1 VSAGARAREVT
12 IAGRGHAAIR
22 GSHAKTLE
30 LISAAEITAR
40 ATCVVGVAAETGRQD
55 LAGFVG
61 PVSIRLRAGGHEDVV
76 HAVANPRFE
85 PGDRLVVRRSRHASG
100 ETFAVDA
107 DRGAAGLDR
116 GLVRALGTPGARL
129 EVTVRQEV
137 AAGERGAGLLTVL
150 ALGAGEAAGLAP
162 RAAAELRAAGLL
174 VALDPEAGRAARA
187 AAPGVPSLTLPQG
200 LARCLA
206 ALAAGE
212 RVVLTAAREAPGLRP
227 PGRELLT
234 GALAAG
240 AQLQAVG
247 LPAELAALV
256 LSGLPAERLV
266 LGGRLGRD
274 RAGRAA
280 ALAALAG
287 GATGV
292 WRAAAGPAASWLAE
306 VAARLPGSSAAVV
319 LDPGGPGEA
328 VLRGDPAAVRTSLAE
343 RRQAGRAR
351 AAGRGDALVVVA
363 PPGEPSAGLPAELAA
378 LLAALLR
385 AGVPARTLAAALA
398 GQPGW
403 SRREAYA
410 AVLALKDAPAG

>member
-12 IAGRGHAAIR
+12 IGGRGHAAIR

-30 LISAAEITAR
+30 LISAAELTAR
-40 ATCVVGVAAETGRQD
+40 ATCVVGVAAETGRED

-76 HAVANPRFE
+76 HAVANPRFQ
-85 PGDRLVVRRSRHASG
+85 PGDRLVVRCSGHRSG

-129 EVTVRQEV
+129 EVTVRQE
-137 AAGERGAGLLTVL
+137 APEGGAGLLTVL
-150 ALGAGEAAGLAP
+150 ALGAGETAGLAP
-162 RAAAELRAAGLL
+162 RAAAELRAGELL
-174 VALDPEAGRAARA
+174 VALDPEAQRAAGA
-187 AAPGVPSLTLPQG
+187 AAPGVPSLTLPDG
-200 LARCLA
+200 LARCLE
-206 ALAAGE
+206 ALAGGE
-212 RVVLTAAREAPGLRP
+212 RVVLAGARELPGLRP

-240 AQLQAVG
+240 TPLQAVG

-256 LSGLPAERLV
+256 LSGLPVERLL
-266 LGGRLGRD
+266 LGGRLARD
-274 RAGRAA
+274 RAARAT
-280 ALAALAG
+280 ALAAVAAG
-287 GATGV
+287 TTGV
-292 WRAAAGPAASWLAE
+292 WWAAPAAAASWLAE
-306 VAARLPGSSAAVV
+306 VAARLPGATAAVV

-328 VLRGDPAAVRTSLAE
+328 VLRGDPAGLRRSLAD
-343 RRQAGRAR
+343 RRQAGPAR

-363 PPGEPSAGLPAELAA
+363 PPEQPPSGLPAELAG
-378 LLAALLR
+378 LLASLLR
-385 AGVPARTLAAALA
+385 ASVPARTLAAALA

-410 AVLALKDAPAG
+410 AVLALRGAPAG